1 MISALPTHDIR
12 RRKVL
17 MITFHYPPSNTSS
30 GGLRPL
36 KLGKH
41 LRELGWDSSVLT
53 VRPECHASTD
63 AALLQ
68 QIPAGIAVHRAF
80 CVDAKTA
87 FSIRGKVPGFM
98 VVPDRYLSWL
108 PFGVRRAV
116 RLVRHERV
124 DAIYSTAPP
133 PTAHLI
139 ALLVRRITGRPWVA
153 DFRDPWVETEGS
165 EVHGRVRQAVEL
177 RLERTVVTHADRVL
191 VTTPELGDLL
201 STRYGHAVRGK
212 IDVIYNGY
220 DEEDFAELEPAAS
233 DDRCFTVVHAGLLH
247 PYYRNPVP
255 VLQAVRECLERRWLP
270 PTARLDLVG
279 VGEAAARA
287 RIARQAEEMGVQAL
301 VRVTERVPYREA
313 LARLSAASALL
324 LLQGGDDT
332 YMLIPAK
339 AFEYLRTGRLIIAL
353 TPEASATARLV
364 REFSGSF
371 VAPPDDP
378 PAIARQLAA
387 AYGSWCGGVRTV
399 DRMSEGLDR
408 YSRQAAAGNLA
419 HVLERL
425 VERNHG

>member
-1 MISALPTHDIR
+1 MSDHTR

-36 KLGKH
+36 KLGKY

-53 VRPECHASTD
+53 VPPECHASTD
-63 AALLQ
+63 PALLQ
-68 QIPAGIAVHRAF
+68 QVPAGVAVHRAF
-80 CVDAKTA
+80 CVDAKVA
-87 FSIRGKVPGFM
+87 FSIRGKYPGFA

-116 RLVRHERV
+116 RLLHEEGA
-124 DAIYSTAPP
+124 DAIYSTSPP

-139 ALLVRRITGRPWVA
+139 ALLAKRITKRPWVA

-177 RLERTVVTHADRVL
+177 RLERSVVTRADRVL
-191 VTTPELGDLL
+191 VTTPELGELL
-201 STRYGHAVRGK
+201 STRYGRAVSGK
-212 IDVIYNGY
+212 IDVVYNGY
-220 DEEDFAELEPAAS
+220 DEEDFTELRPAAGDS
-233 DDRCFTVVHAGLLH
+233 ERFTVVHAGLLH
-247 PYYRNPVP
+247 PYYRNPAP

-270 PTARLDLVG
+270 ATALFDFVG

-287 RIARQAEEMGVQAL
+287 RLARMAQEMGVQAV
-301 VRVTERVPYREA
+301 VRATERVPYREA
-313 LARLSAASALL
+313 LARLSAASVLL

-332 YMLIPAK
+332 HMLIPAK
-339 AFEYLRTGRLIIAL
+339 AFEYLRTGRLIVAL
-353 TPEASATARLV
+353 TPEASATARLA

-378 PAIARQLAA
+378 MAIARQLAA
-387 AYGSWCGGVRTV
+387 AYETWSNGTRTV
-399 DRMSEGLDR
+399 DRVAEGLAR
-408 YSRQAAAGNLA
+408 YSRRAAAGDLA
-419 HVLERL
+419 RVL
-425 VERNHG
+425 VAMTG